1 MVAHVVLY
9 QPRPDL
15 TADERA
21 RLDAALSAAIEGI
34 PSIRRVTIGE
44 RLRLGTIYESLMSVD
59 YTYAAIFEF
68 DDEAGLRA
76 YLDHPAHRELGELF
90 YSCSTSALAY
100 DYTVATDRRTL
111 FR

>member
-1 MVAHVVLY
+1 LVAHVVLY

-44 RLRLGTIYESLMSVD
+44 RLRLGTIYEPLMSVD
-59 YTYAAIFEF
+59 YTYAALFEF